1 MVSLAKI
8 KSCFGR
14 HILLQ
19 TALVTAGRVGRI
31 SFSGSKLREI
41 FIKHFTALHVLLLL
55 ICLAS

>member
-1 MVSLAKI
+1 MASLAKI

-19 TALVTAGRVGRI
+19 TALVTAGRVGRV

-41 FIKHFTALHVLLLL
+41 FIMHFTAPHVLLLL
-55 ICLAS
+55 ICLPS

>member
-1 MVSLAKI
+1 MASLAKI

-31 SFSGSKLREI
+31 SFSGFKLREI
-41 FIKHFTALHVLLLL
+41 FTEHFTALYELLLL
-55 ICLAS
+55 VCLAS